1 MSELVAVNGLEIKM
15 AEKTLKICIVG
26 AGDMGLRHLNGWQAV
41 ENAHIVAI
49 VDDVPPRLRDA
60 GRQFGVSGLYS
71 NYQTAILETEPDVVS
86 VCIPTAFHADVSLY
100 ALEHGAHVLCEK
112 PIALSLTDADA
123 MVETARRNSLLL
135 TVGFMLRY
143 SQAIQDLKNWVAG
156 GRIGRPILYVAEN
169 FMEVRPKILMHARH
183 VNGGP
188 LIDYWCH
195 HFDLW
200 SYLFESQPVSIAGY
214 GAILAQGKPEVENL
228 DALAIDTAGVIV
240 RYASGDIGQL
250 ATSWGLPT
258 ALSGQALSSDKLIGP
273 QGLITGNIRRDL
285 VLHQANGRSQEI
297 NNRGFDWWRD
307 EIAAFAQTIRSG
319 GKPLVTGENGREA
332 LRVSLAAIEAIETG
346 QTINV

>member
-1 MSELVAVNGLEIKM
+1 MN
-15 AEKTLKICIVG
+15 EKNLKICVVG

-41 ENAHIVAI
+41 ENAEVVAI

-71 NYQTAILETEPDVVS
+71 NHQTAILETRPNVVS

-112 PIALSLTDADA
+112 PIALSMADADA
-123 MVETARRNSLLL
+123 MLETAQRNGLLL

-143 SQAIQDLKNWVAG
+143 SQGVQTLKDWVAG
-156 GRIGRPILYVAEN
+156 GQIGRPILYVAEN

-188 LIDYWCH
+188 LLDYWCH

-200 SYLFESQPVSIAGY
+200 SYLFESRPVSVAGY

-228 DALAIDTAGVIV
+228 DPLAIDTAGVIV
-240 RYASGDIGQL
+240 QYQSGDIGQL

-258 ALSGQALSSDKLIGP
+258 ALSGHALSSDKLIGP

-285 VLHQANGRSQEI
+285 ILHRATGRSQEI
-297 NNRGFDWWRD
+297 TNRGFDWWRD
-307 EIAAFAQTIRSG
+307 EIAAFAQAIRSG
-319 GKPLVTGENGREA
+319 GALRVTGENGREA

-346 QTINV
+346 QTVNL